1 MKTSFFL
8 KKDNMN
14 QNYLRYIFA
23 FLGIVAMVW
32 LIFLDKIYPE
42 SNPISNNVLYI
53 IALFIVW
60 SFIGADNL
68 TSIISLYFN
77 KKKE

>member
-1 MKTSFFL
+1 
-8 KKDNMN
+8 MN